1 MLIEAVIDAFKI
13 IWEKPRFYVF
23 VCAGDCSQ
31 VSLSKLKF
39 DFFPTD
45 DKISK
50 FCHGINQDSTYCEM

>member
-23 VCAGDCSQ
+23 VCVGDFSQ

-39 DFFPTD
+39 DFF
-45 DKISK
+45 SN
-50 FCHGINQDSTYCEM
+50 G